1 MNTTHPRVRPLA
13 LVLGIGTPLARALV
27 AALATRDTDL
37 LLVDAD
43 GEGLLALRESL
54 GSVMVHVQLFQADLA
69 RSAGRQDLLRF
80 LALAGAKPDLLL
92 FLAAESLEERTLT
105 ASLPQARRV
114 LEANFSALDE
124 LLRSGILA
132 HMLSEDNG
140 YILLAVP
147 RPVPGA
153 LRCRA
158 LQAASC
164 AALQQYA
171 LALREE
177 LQGSSVG
184 LTLAA
189 CPLPA
194 LAAGA
199 APGPAEQKLAERLLR
214 ALFAR
219 QVQARGGQW
228 WTGLAAPLRWDG
240 HWTRGRRR

>member
-1 MNTTHPRVRPLA
+1 MNTTYPRVRPLA

-69 RSAGRQDLLRF
+69 RNAGRQDLLRF
-80 LALAGAKPDLLL
+80 LSLAGAKPDLLL
-92 FLAAESLEERTLT
+92 FLAAESLEEKAL
-105 ASLPQARRV
+105 AAPLPQARRV

-132 HMLSEDNG
+132 HMLHEDNG
-140 YILLAVP
+140 YILLAMP
-147 RPVPGA
+147 RPMPGA
-153 LRCRA
+153 LGGHA

-164 AALQQYA
+164 AALQQYG

-177 LQGSSVG
+177 LQGSGVG
-184 LTLAA
+184 LTLAL
-189 CPLPA
+189 CPPVA
-194 LAAGA
+194 LAPGSTAT
-199 APGPAEQKLAERLLR
+199 APQRVLAERLLR
-214 ALFAR
+214 SLFAR
-219 QVQARGGQW
+219 QAQAQAGGW
-228 WTGLAAPLRWDG
+228 WTGLAAPLRWG
-240 HWTRGRRR
+240 GRRMRGRR